1 MSIVSLTS
9 TLTLVCS
16 ATVSTRCS
24 TSQQHLLYS
33 PAHIVHSTRD
43 TASLVKPSNVIVQH
57 KRRQQLIECGGR
69 YQHCAWH
76 GGRG

>member
-1 MSIVSLTS
+1 MSIVGLTS

-24 TSQQHLLYS
+24 TAQQPLLDS
-33 PAHIVHSTRD
+33 LAHIVHSTRG
-43 TASLVKPSNVIVQH
+43 TAFLIKPPNFIAQH
-57 KRRQQLIECGGR
+57 KQRQQLIECGGR